1 MSAKPVAIA
10 SLLTQPS
17 MNVFRRFTVDR
28 AKVLE
33 FYGDVLGLKA
43 LPPIGMAG
51 GNQMS
56 RFQVGTSEIKLTG
69 STPGRQDKSGAVRE
83 TTGLRVFT
91 FFFPDEAA
99 LTARFTSH
107 GLPAPAFKAREG
119 GTRGAM
125 VLDPDSQWVEL
136 VVAAGAPPETFS
148 RLEVGLTVSDLEKSR
163 AFYREFVGLEELK
176 PVESAMLGV
185 TKYPFRHG
193 TMTVNVWSFGKGLP
207 ANTYTAG
214 IQYVISDVE
223 ARGREAPKRAASP
236 SPRRSASSAR
246 ACGPSGSAIRT
257 ASPTT
262 SRSLRTQ
269 PAARN
274 TALSI
279 SAGPSRGLR
288 IGAARARH
296 APVSSETGDRR
307 IGVAHSTVTDA
318 ADTQTL
324 ATGSKS

>member
-1 MSAKPVAIA
+1 MLCRRDRDPSASAWPAAAPAQSAGGNDAAKPVAIA

-69 STPGRQDKSGAVRE
+69 STPGRQDKSGAVRD

-136 VVAAGAPPETFS
+136 VVAPGAPPETFS
-148 RLEVGLTVSDLEKSR
+148 QLEVGLTVSDLD
-163 AFYREFVGLEELK
+163 EEPRVL
-176 PVESAMLGV
+176 PRVRRPRRTEAGGIRDARRHQVSVPPRHHDGERV
-185 TKYPFRHG
+185 VVRHG
-193 TMTVNVWSFGKGLP
+193 P
-207 ANTYTAG
+207 AREHLHG
-214 IQYVISDVE
+214 RHSVRHLGRR
-223 ARGREAPKRAASP
+223 ARGCARQRRRA
-236 SPRRSASSAR
+236 
-246 ACGPSGSAIRT
+246 
-257 ASPTT
+257 
-262 SRSLRTQ
+262 
-269 PAARN
+269 
-274 TALSI
+274 
-279 SAGPSRGLR
+279 
-288 IGAARARH
+288 
-296 APVSSETGDRR
+296 
-307 IGVAHSTVTDA
+307 
-318 ADTQTL
+318 
-324 ATGSKS
+324 

>member
-1 MSAKPVAIA
+1 MKSRAFSMLAAGISVLAWPAVAPAQSAGGSDAAKPVAIA

-43 LPPIGMAG
+43 LPPIGMPG
-51 GNQMS
+51 GSQMS

-91 FFFPDEAA
+91 FFFPDEAV

-125 VLDPDSQWVEL
+125 VLDPDNQWVEL

-163 AFYREFVGLEELK
+163 AFYREFVGLEELP

-193 TMTVNVWSFGKGLP
+193 TVTVNVWSFGKGLP

-223 ARGREAPKRAASP
+223 VVDAQAKAG
-236 SPRRSASSAR
+236 
-246 ACGPSGSAIRT
+246 GVTI
-257 ASPTT
+257 TT
-262 SRSLRTQ
+262 PLGKFGTGLRTIWLGDPDGITNYFAQ
-269 PAARN
+269 LMRN
-274 TALSI
+274 TQ
-279 SAGPSRGLR
+279 
-288 IGAARARH
+288 AAPA
-296 APVSSETGDRR
+296 
-307 IGVAHSTVTDA
+307 
-318 ADTQTL
+318 QQ
-324 ATGSKS
+324 

>member
-1 MSAKPVAIA
+1 MKSRAFSMLAAGISVLAWPAVAPAQRAGGNDPAKPVAIA

-43 LPPIGMAG
+43 LPPIGMPG
-51 GNQMS
+51 GSQMS

-99 LTARFTSH
+99 LTARFVSH

-163 AFYREFVGLEELK
+163 AFYREFVGLEELP

-223 ARGREAPKRAASP
+223 VVD
-236 SPRRSASSAR
+236 AR
-246 ACGPSGSAIRT
+246 AKAGGVTI
-257 ASPTT
+257 TT
-262 SRSLRTQ
+262 PLGKFGTGLRTIWLGDPDGITNYFAQ
-269 PAARN
+269 LMRN
-274 TALSI
+274 TQ
-279 SAGPSRGLR
+279 
-288 IGAARARH
+288 AA
-296 APVSSETGDRR
+296 P
-307 IGVAHSTVTDA
+307 
-318 ADTQTL
+318 TQP
-324 ATGSKS
+324 